1 MKNLFIGLTTSIV
14 VVFGLFW
21 LLSSGIGCK
30 KHNKMSGLYQEFERY
45 ADSSMKYVS
54 TNRDLSDRYW
64 DTAMIKSDSFDY
76 YYNQQ
81 AISKL
86 FPAK

>member
-1 MKNLFIGLTTSIV
+1 MKNLIIGLITSITLI
-14 VVFGLFW
+14 FGLFW

-30 KHNKMSGLYQEFERY
+30 KSNKMHGFYLEFERY
-45 ADSSMKYVS
+45 ADSSHKYLS
-54 TNRDLSDRYW
+54 IDPDLSYRYW
-64 DTAMIKSDSFDY
+64 DTAIMKSDSFDY